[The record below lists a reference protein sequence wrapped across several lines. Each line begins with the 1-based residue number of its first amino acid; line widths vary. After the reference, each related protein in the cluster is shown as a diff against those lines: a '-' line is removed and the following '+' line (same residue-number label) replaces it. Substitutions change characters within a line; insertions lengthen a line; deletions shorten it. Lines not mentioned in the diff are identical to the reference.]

1 VDTYNFSEEKFSL
14 EKPSQNA
21 ILTSGFLFSL
31 PFTPMTPL
39 RIFLGIVALLVIR
52 YVSLYNKI
60 VHLKTTRENA
70 FSDIDVQMKLRFDL
84 VDNLVNTVKGYAK
97 HEKETLNAVI
107 EARSKFGAATNI
119 QDKAEADN
127 MLSGAL
133 KSIFALSEA
142 YPDLKANQ
150 NFIQLQNEISDIE
163 NKIAAARRFFNS
175 TTREYNTVIQQFPAN
190 ILFSKTPET
199 FFEGEEDNKKV
210 PKVQF

>member
-1 VDTYNFSEEKFSL
+1 
-14 EKPSQNA
+14 
-21 ILTSGFLFSL
+21 
-31 PFTPMTPL
+31 MTPL
-39 RIFLGIVALLVIR
+39 RIFLGIIALLVIR

-97 HEKETLNAVI
+97 HEKDTLNAVI

-119 QDKAEADN
+119 KDKADADN

-150 NFIQLQNEISDIE
+150 NFIQLQSELSDIE

-190 ILFSKTPET
+190 ILFPANTPET
-199 FFEGEEDNKKV
+199 FFEGEEETKKT
-210 PKVQF
+210 PKVEF